1 MSLTIN
7 YVICVICNQRI
18 ICYLLFFI
26 SVILSVLSNKTNL
39 ILGYSSPLNPVHRA
53 SLRLY
58 AWEASYILCLYGKLL
73 LYSVTGVIVPIF
85 LMKVRTIMDLQLECR
100 GYSGCLGG
108 LDANRALEVQ
118 LPWKNLDNYEYCCHL
133 CRAVLWTFLKFS

>member
-39 ILGYSSPLNPVHRA
+39 ILGYSSPLSPVHRA

-73 LYSVTGVIVPIF
+73 LYSTEISSSS
-85 LMKVRTIMDLQLECR
+85 RCD
-100 GYSGCLGG
+100 
-108 LDANRALEVQ
+108 RAYI
-118 LPWKNLDNYEYCCHL
+118 PYEGKDYNGSI
-133 CRAVLWTFLKFS
+133 A

>member
-7 YVICVICNQRI
+7 YVICVICI
-18 ICYLLFFI
+18 SKKLKYLKT
-26 SVILSVLSNKTNL
+26 VILSVLSNKTNL

-85 LMKVRTIMDLQLECR
+85 LMKVRTIMDL
-100 GYSGCLGG
+100 
-108 LDANRALEVQ
+108 
-118 LPWKNLDNYEYCCHL
+118 
-133 CRAVLWTFLKFS
+133 

>member
-1 MSLTIN
+1 MYMFGVVGETHVHDYFEIISFYNSKRRTYITFSDMSLTIN

-39 ILGYSSPLNPVHRA
+39 ILGYSSPLSPVHRA

-85 LMKVRTIMDLQLECR
+85 LMKVRTIMDL
-100 GYSGCLGG
+100 
-108 LDANRALEVQ
+108 
-118 LPWKNLDNYEYCCHL
+118 
-133 CRAVLWTFLKFS
+133 